1 MWLGVGTKHTED
13 PKSKMQWVAG
23 ALPLGLCVAMSMR
36 VESRGEPLGGHT
48 ATEPCALRALSQ
60 YSECEKVRLDL

>member
-36 VESRGEPLGGHT
+36 VESRGSPLL
-48 ATEPCALRALSQ
+48 AI
-60 YSECEKVRLDL
+60 